1 MQNGGLICDANFH
14 KEHSS
19 FSVLFLL
26 FIALSGSIFLEFIF
40 PNIFN
45 LQLFESADVEPANM
59 KGQLYTFTLIDQ
71 AIPRNRILGKKFNH
85 YTINLL
91 NYPGEN

>member
-26 FIALSGSIFLEFIF
+26 FIALSGSWEHSPLGTKSEGTPEFW
-40 PNIFN
+40 
-45 LQLFESADVEPANM
+45 
-59 KGQLYTFTLIDQ
+59 GQGAID
-71 AIPRNRILGKKFNH
+71 ID
-85 YTINLL
+85 
-91 NYPGEN
+91 